1 MIVTAGGGHP
11 PPQPAAG
18 GKRQEV
24 RMIYGHNP
32 GPLLEDGPSAH
43 AEKASR
49 RSSAR
54 AFQAWQAMDDAQRLA
69 LVERTL
75 AAAANKNLSD
85 GYPAA
90 L

>member
-1 MIVTAGGGHP
+1 
-11 PPQPAAG
+11 
-18 GKRQEV
+18 
-24 RMIYGHNP
+24 MIYGLNP
-32 GPLLEDGPSAH
+32 GLFIEDGPTVQAGN
-43 AEKASR
+43 ASR

-54 AFQAWQAMDDAQRLA
+54 AFQAWQAMDEAQRLA

-75 AAAANKNLSD
+75 AAAANENLSD

>member
-1 MIVTAGGGHP
+1 
-11 PPQPAAG
+11 
-18 GKRQEV
+18 
-24 RMIYGHNP
+24 MIYGLNP
-32 GPLLEDGPSAH
+32 GLFVEDGPTIH
-43 AEKASR
+43 AGEASR

-54 AFQAWQAMDDAQRLA
+54 AFQAWQAMDEAQRLA

-75 AAAANKNLSD
+75 AGAANENLSD